1 MLAGLRLQNIA
12 LIDSLELDFEPGF
25 TVLTGETGAGK
36 SLLLDALDAVLGGM
50 QGTAAIRLVRNG
62 QVRAGIEA
70 RFVPSGFVNAW
81 LREQELS
88 LEADPGDTCV
98 DELVDELVVSREWRR
113 QDDRLSSRFRINGV
127 AVNRQQVLS
136 LRPLLI
142 DLTVQGQTQQL
153 ARPGQQRRWL
163 DRLGAAPLE
172 TCLTEAR
179 SQWQQWREANTRLQQ
194 ARQQAD
200 QLLEQLE
207 ERRALLEELELAAL
221 DDPDELHQLSAEQDR
236 LVHGVRLQEGLAHLI
251 GRLQDG
257 ADQAPSAV
265 DHLLACCHELQQMHQ
280 LDASLQ
286 PLNERCFDLEAGL
299 RDLIRDLE
307 LYGASLDSD
316 PARLHELQERLAL
329 LKRLERRHGQ
339 DLAGLC
345 QLRDDLRDQLG
356 DQAGLETLEQ
366 LEMREQETRQGRDQA
381 NRDLTELR
389 EKAARSL
396 ELTLLDHLRP
406 MGLANVRFQVAI
418 SPCEPG
424 EQGADAVQFLFSA
437 NPGQPLAPL
446 AEVASGGEMSRFLL
460 ALKTSLSA
468 VDGSS
473 SLLFDEIDSGVSGRV
488 SGAMADLLRTM
499 ATHRQVFCVTH
510 QPLVAAAADHHFR
523 VSKTVVDGQTRSRV
537 SQLRDTQARQQELAE
552 LAGGDLGEARA
563 YAASLLEQRVA

>member
-1 MLAGLRLQNIA
+1 MLSGLQLHNIA
-12 LIDSLELDFEPGF
+12 LIDSLELDFQPGF

-36 SLLLDALDAVLGGM
+36 SLLLDALDAVLGGL
-50 QGTAAIRLVRNG
+50 QGTAATRLVRSAEP
-62 QVRAGIEA
+62 RAGIEA
-70 RFVPSGFVNAW
+70 RFSPTAAVKAW
-81 LREQELS
+81 LLEQDLS
-88 LEADPGDTCV
+88 ADLDDDDV
-98 DELVDELVVSREWRR
+98 DDLVVSREWRR
-113 QDDRLSSRFRINGV
+113 QDDRLSSRFRINGI
-127 AVNRQQVLS
+127 AVNRQQVLD

-172 TCLTEAR
+172 AALVQVR
-179 SQWQQWREANTRLQQ
+179 SCWMAWRDASALLLQAQ
-194 ARQQAD
+194 QQAD
-200 QLLEQLE
+200 QLQEQLE
-207 ERRALLEELELAAL
+207 ERQALLAELEAAAL
-221 DDPDELHQLSAEQDR
+221 DDPDELRLLTAEQDR
-236 LVHGVRLQEGLAHLI
+236 LVHGVRLQEGLAQLI

-257 ADQAPSAV
+257 ADQAPSAI
-265 DHLLACCHELQQMHQ
+265 DHLLACCHELQQMQQ
-280 LDASLQ
+280 LDGSLE
-286 PLNERCFDLEAGL
+286 PLNDRCLDLEAGL

-316 PARLHELQERLAL
+316 PARLSELQDRLAL

-345 QLRDDLRDQLG
+345 ALRDQLREQMVEG
-356 DQAGLETLEQ
+356 GAAAALEQ
-366 LEMREQETRQGRDQA
+366 LIATEAQACAARDQA
-381 NRDLTELR
+381 NQALTAVRVEV
-389 EKAARSL
+389 ARQL
-396 ELTLLDHLRP
+396 EQTLLDHLRP

-418 SPCEPG
+418 TPCDPSD
-424 EQGADAVQFLFSA
+424 QGADAVSFLFSA

-460 ALKTSLSA
+460 ALKTSLA
-468 VDGSS
+468 GVDGSS

-499 ATHRQVFCVTH
+499 ARQRQVFCVTH

-537 SQLRDTQARQQELAE
+537 SQLRDTQAREQELAE

-563 YAASLLEQRVA
+563 YAASLLDQRVA